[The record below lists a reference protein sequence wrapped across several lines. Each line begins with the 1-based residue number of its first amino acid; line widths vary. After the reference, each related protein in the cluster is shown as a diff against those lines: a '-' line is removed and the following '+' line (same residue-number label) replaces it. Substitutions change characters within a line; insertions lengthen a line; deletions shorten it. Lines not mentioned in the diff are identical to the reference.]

1 MTSLSVAPLCL
12 CASGTLDLTQLAGSD
27 PGPSPAPE
35 PEPPA
40 SGIMHAAS
48 EAYRFQ
54 EMPRMAMA
62 ASQAPA
68 VEPETPQ
75 HMSPQFPV
83 QRYLPAAGASP
94 TGPPPY
100 GGLAYY
106 QHYPHAG
113 AVDPYN
119 PHSTD
124 HFGTSMASSPQTL
137 PPDPYAYVSSSR
149 PVVEQASA
157 AGDGTRKRASDGTV
171 ASSASAGKRART
183 DETSLS

>member
-1 MTSLSVAPLCL
+1 
-12 CASGTLDLTQLAGSD
+12 
-27 PGPSPAPE
+27 
-35 PEPPA
+35 
-40 SGIMHAAS
+40 MHAAS

-83 QRYLPAAGASP
+83 QQYLPAAGASP

-119 PHSTD
+119 PHPSD
-124 HFGTSMASSPQTL
+124 HFGTSMASTPQTL
-137 PPDPYAYVSSSR
+137 PPDPYAYVSSAR
-149 PVVEQASA
+149 PVIEQTSA
-157 AGDGTRKRASDGTV
+157 AGDGARKRASDAAV
-171 ASSASAGKRART
+171 ASSASAGNKRART
-183 DETSLS
+183 DETPLS